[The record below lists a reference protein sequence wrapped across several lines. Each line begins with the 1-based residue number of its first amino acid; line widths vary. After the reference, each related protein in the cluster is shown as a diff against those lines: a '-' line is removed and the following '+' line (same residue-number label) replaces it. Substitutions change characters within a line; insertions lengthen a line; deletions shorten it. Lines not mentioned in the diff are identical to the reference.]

1 MILIDTNLLIDY
13 LKGSDTIL
21 GDLIEIEETAICGI
35 VLAELIHGINSDSEK
50 ELIHDAVKDFEWIPI
65 EDTIWRAVGINLN
78 KLKKNGLTIP
88 FQDVV
93 LATLCIDKKI
103 KIATKDK
110 HFEKIATVLT
120 DLQIYK

>member
-35 VLAELIHGINSDSEK
+35 VLAELFHGINSNSEK

-65 EDTIWRAVGINLN
+65 EDTIWRSVGTNLN

-88 FQDVV
+88 FQDAV
-93 LATLCIDKKI
+93 LATLCIENKI
-103 KIATKDK
+103 KNCNERQT
-110 HFEKIATVLT
+110 F
-120 DLQIYK
+120 